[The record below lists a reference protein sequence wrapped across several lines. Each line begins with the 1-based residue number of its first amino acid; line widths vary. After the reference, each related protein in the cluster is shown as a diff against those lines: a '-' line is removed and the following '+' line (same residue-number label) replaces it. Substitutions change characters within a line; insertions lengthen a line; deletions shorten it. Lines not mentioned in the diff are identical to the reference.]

1 MSEKFDIVIATANP
15 KKGIEMQTILL
26 GSGWNIRTLADFP
39 EANQDVEE
47 TGTTF
52 AENSEI
58 KARSA
63 AFSSGRVSIADD
75 GGLCIDFLDG
85 QPGVYSKRFLGEDV
99 GFPEKMSRILE
110 MMKDVP
116 LEERT
121 CRFQCVVTI
130 CTPDGRIFQCDGV
143 CEGYIGYEMKGS
155 YGFGYDPIVVTPE
168 LQKHI
173 AELPPSVKHS
183 ISHRGKALEKAKVI
197 LQELK
202 RELE

>member
-1 MSEKFDIVIATANP
+1 MSEKFDIVVATANP

-26 GSGWNIRTLADFP
+26 GLGWNLRTLADFP
-39 EANQDVEE
+39 EAAQDVEE

-63 AFSSGRVSIADD
+63 AHSTERVSIADD

-99 GFPEKMSRILE
+99 GFPEKMSHILE

-116 LEERT
+116 FEERT
-121 CRFQCVVTI
+121 CRFRCVVTI
-130 CTPDGRIFQCDGV
+130 CTPGGRIFQCDGV
-143 CEGYIGYEMKGS
+143 CEGHIGYEMKGS
-155 YGFGYDPIVVTPE
+155 YGFGYDPIFVIAE
-168 LQKHI
+168 LQTHL
-173 AELPPSVKHS
+173 AELPPSVKHT

-197 LQELK
+197 LKELK
-202 RELE
+202 KEME